1 MIRFALPAI
10 TALVMVLIALLDIAE
25 ILPMG
30 STTTAVLFLPLIAA
44 LSGTRCLRRKQEA

>member
-1 MIRFALPAI
+1 MIRFALPVV
-10 TALVMVLIALLDIAE
+10 TALAMVLIAMLDIVE
-25 ILPMG
+25 ILPKG

>member
-1 MIRFALPAI
+1 MIRFALPVV
-10 TALVMVLIALLDIAE
+10 TALAMVLIAMLDIVE
-25 ILPMG
+25 MLPKG